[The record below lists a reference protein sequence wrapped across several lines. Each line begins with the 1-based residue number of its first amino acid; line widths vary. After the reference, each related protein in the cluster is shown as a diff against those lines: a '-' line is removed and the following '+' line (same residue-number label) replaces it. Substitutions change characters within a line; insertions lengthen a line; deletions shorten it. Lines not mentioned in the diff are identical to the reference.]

1 MSATLD
7 RIVAAA
13 GFGRPGGGGAVGA
26 ARGDRDRLRDLVE
39 AGLDHATG
47 GPLLALLAFGLTI
60 LVGVAA
66 SVRAPEPI
74 PIAVMTVG
82 TSVGLWLG
90 LVVPRGRLAVV
101 ATLATVALLTT
112 YAKVVFDLAPTV
124 VWLYAFVVP
133 AVGITRGWREGAV
146 AGLVSAPAIHWI
158 ETGIPVDPLD
168 PQTPY
173 ALLILVALGVV
184 PGELL
189 RVARARRIELDAQ
202 LGRTAALL
210 EETQRAHE
218 AERVARAGER
228 EAHRAAILM
237 LACAAEMRDGTTGAH
252 VEAVRDLATRLAAVA
267 GLEPWRIE
275 EIGWAATLHDVGKL
289 RVPDRVLLKPGRL
302 TDEEWA
308 IIRQHPRWGEELLRG
323 FAGFEVARQIARW
336 HHENWDGSGYPD
348 GLKGTQIPEPA
359 RIVRVV
365 DVFDALRSE
374 RPYKAA
380 WPLERIEAELRR
392 MRGRALDPELADL
405 FLERILRTLA

>member
-1 MSATLD
+1 MSTALD
-7 RIVAAA
+7 RIVDAA
-13 GFGRPGGGGAVGA
+13 GLGRRGGGGAVGA

-60 LVGVAA
+60 LIGAA
-66 SVRAPEPI
+66 ATVRAPEPVAV
-74 PIAVMTVG
+74 AVMTLAAA
-82 TSVGLWLG
+82 VGLGLG
-90 LVVPRGRLAVV
+90 LLAPRDRLGLV
-101 ATLATVALLTT
+101 ATLATLVLLTT

-133 AVGITRGWREGAV
+133 GVGIARGWRDGAV
-146 AGLVSAPAIHWI
+146 AGLISGPALHWI

-218 AERVARAGER
+218 AERAARAAER

-252 VEAVRDLATRLAAVA
+252 VEAVRDLATQLAEAA
-267 GLEPWRIE
+267 GLEPQRIE

-289 RVPDRVLLKPGRL
+289 RVPDRVLLKPDRL

-374 RPYKAA
+374 RPYKPA